1 MQVDAATSTGSPFLL
16 RQLQQRGICNGG
28 DMSEA
33 EHAVSFNPEL
43 FFKMSHEVYSY
54 GEGLMGKV
62 AADNIHKWVYREA
75 QEQGISL
82 LSPWPGSLDPH
93 PRTWE
98 GQFKAGIQTIA
109 LVPVEGGLLQL
120 GSTLKIVEDLNI
132 VILLQHKFNYLQSI
146 PGVFVSHPT
155 PMSTS
160 GGKTRRAAY
169 HQAAGEAESPPSDQ
183 SGNWITSP
191 DLYHHTRFLSNGLI
205 SPTAI
210 DQFLSSRLAGMNGSS
225 RYAAV
230 HDSAAS
236 ILGIKRPQADMDCMP
251 GLPFD
256 FDDYPGYYSSSPG
269 KLQRSGGSYGSRD
282 SECPSS
288 PPKAALNNTGTPLQS
303 GNSSNLLPSMSSLQA
318 LLSKLPSV
326 TPKELAAAA
335 ASNHAAGLRQRQQ
348 LMSTDSP
355 ASVAPQLHAATTS
368 SSSPTASTNYG
379 SPPVAIANPV
389 PADQTNKNSSPAGAV
404 QQQQQQ
410 IRMSSSSPHHDRHRS
425 SSPDQNPHAAGGADH
440 QSDSTRPA
448 TTSTSAAESDTLTTT
463 AAAASNLQ
471 SRLTCNQMINGNYCN
486 GSGPSAAEELQH
498 PVTVL
503 EQSAASDNTAPGFQ
517 QASRNSC
524 TANAA
529 ASSSAGT
536 PSSMQQ
542 LSADS
547 VIKNSDQRNNNFH
560 HHQQEQQEVLAGAAA
575 DHVSSYNLRRRAALA
590 SLYQSRLADQPAPG
604 PFKDKPMASCCITA
618 TSLDQAAT
626 FVDCNQQQESFNFS
640 FQEALESNSNIY
652 DSYIYEM

>member
-1 MQVDAATSTGSPFLL
+1 MVQSAC
-16 RQLQQRGICNGG
+16 GI
-28 DMSEA
+28 
-33 EHAVSFNPEL
+33 
-43 FFKMSHEVYSY
+43 
-54 GEGLMGKV
+54 
-62 AADNIHKWVYREA
+62 
-75 QEQGISL
+75 
-82 LSPWPGSLDPH
+82 DP
-93 PRTWE
+93 
-98 GQFKAGIQTIA
+98 AQTIA
-109 LVPVEGGLLQL
+109 LVAVEGGLLQL
-120 GSTLKIVEDLNI
+120 GSTLKVRDSIFYGSGSSGFCRLMLGSLGLAGKNESSCLVRCSWIGRIDDSGVEFDWFSKSSCDLQIDEDLNF
-132 VILLQHKFNYLQSI
+132 VILLQRKFKYLQSI

-155 PMSTS
+155 PMNTS

-169 HQAAGEAESPPSDQ
+169 HQAAGEAESPPFDQ

-225 RYAAV
+225 RYTAV

-236 ILGIKRPQADMDCMP
+236 ILGIKRPQADMDCTP
-251 GLPFD
+251 GFPFD

-269 KLQRSGGSYGSRD
+269 KLLRSGGSYGSRD

-288 PPKAALNNTGTPLQS
+288 PPKTALNNTGTPLQS

-335 ASNHAAGLRQRQQ
+335 ASNHVAGLQQRQQ

-404 QQQQQQ
+404 QQQQQ

-448 TTSTSAAESDTLTTT
+448 STSTSAAESDTLTTT

-503 EQSAASDNTAPGFQ
+503 EQSAASDNIAPGLQ
-517 QASRNSC
+517 QASNNSC

-529 ASSSAGT
+529 ASSAAGT
-536 PSSMQQ
+536 SSSMQQ

-560 HHQQEQQEVLAGAAA
+560 HHQPQQQEVLAGAAA

-640 FQEALESNSNIY
+640 FQEALELNSNIY

>member
-1 MQVDAATSTGSPFLL
+1 MAQDHLDSV
-16 RQLQQRGICNGG
+16 R
-28 DMSEA
+28 
-33 EHAVSFNPEL
+33 
-43 FFKMSHEVYSY
+43 
-54 GEGLMGKV
+54 LM
-62 AADNIHKWVYREA
+62 
-75 QEQGISL
+75 L
-82 LSPWPGSLDPH
+82 GSL
-93 PRTWE
+93 
-98 GQFKAGIQTIA
+98 GLAGKNESSC
-109 LVPVEGGLLQL
+109 LVRCSWIGRIDDSGVEFDWFSKSSCDLQ
-120 GSTLKIVEDLNI
+120 IDEDLNF
-132 VILLQHKFNYLQSI
+132 VILLQRKFKYLQSI

-155 PMSTS
+155 PTNTS

-169 HQAAGEAESPPSDQ
+169 YQAAGEAESPPSDQ

-236 ILGIKRPQADMDCMP
+236 ILGIKRPQADMDCTP

-256 FDDYPGYYSSSPG
+256 FDDYPGHYSSSPG
-269 KLQRSGGSYGSRD
+269 KLLRSGGSYGSRD

-288 PPKAALNNTGTPLQS
+288 PPKGAVNNTGTPLQS

-335 ASNHAAGLRQRQQ
+335 ASNHAAGLQQRQQ
-348 LMSTDSP
+348 LMSKDSP
-355 ASVAPQLHAATTS
+355 ASIAPQLHAATTS

-404 QQQQQQ
+404 QQQQ

-448 TTSTSAAESDTLTTT
+448 TASISAAESDTLTTT

-471 SRLTCNQMINGNYCN
+471 SRLTCNQMINSNYCN

-503 EQSAASDNTAPGFQ
+503 EQSAASDNIAPGLQ
-517 QASRNSC
+517 QASNNSC

-529 ASSSAGT
+529 TSSAAGT

-542 LSADS
+542 LSAES
-547 VIKNSDQRNNNFH
+547 VIKNSDQRNNFH
-560 HHQQEQQEVLAGAAA
+560 HHQQQEEVLAGAAA

-590 SLYQSRLADQPAPG
+590 SLYRSRLADQPAPG
-604 PFKDKPMASCCITA
+604 PFKDEPMASCCITA

-626 FVDCNQQQESFNFS
+626 FVDCNHQRESFNFS
-640 FQEALESNSNIY
+640 FQEALELNSNIY

>member
-1 MQVDAATSTGSPFLL
+1 MVQSAC
-16 RQLQQRGICNGG
+16 GI
-28 DMSEA
+28 
-33 EHAVSFNPEL
+33 
-43 FFKMSHEVYSY
+43 
-54 GEGLMGKV
+54 
-62 AADNIHKWVYREA
+62 
-75 QEQGISL
+75 
-82 LSPWPGSLDPH
+82 DP
-93 PRTWE
+93 
-98 GQFKAGIQTIA
+98 AQTIA

-120 GSTLKIVEDLNI
+120 GSTLKVRDSIFYGSGSSGFCRRMLGSLGLAGKNESSYLVRCSWIGRIDDSGVEFDWFSKSSCDLQIVEDLNI

-155 PMSTS
+155 PMNTS

-210 DQFLSSRLAGMNGSS
+210 DQFLSSRLAGMNRSS

-282 SECPSS
+282 SDCPSS

-463 AAAASNLQ
+463 AAAASNLE

-503 EQSAASDNTAPGFQ
+503 EQSAASDNIAPGFQ

-529 ASSSAGT
+529 ASSVAGT

>member
-1 MQVDAATSTGSPFLL
+1 MVQSAC
-16 RQLQQRGICNGG
+16 GI
-28 DMSEA
+28 
-33 EHAVSFNPEL
+33 
-43 FFKMSHEVYSY
+43 
-54 GEGLMGKV
+54 
-62 AADNIHKWVYREA
+62 
-75 QEQGISL
+75 
-82 LSPWPGSLDPH
+82 DP
-93 PRTWE
+93 
-98 GQFKAGIQTIA
+98 AQTIA
-109 LVPVEGGLLQL
+109 LVAVEGGLLQL
-120 GSTLKIVEDLNI
+120 GSTLKVRDSIFSGSGSSGFCRRMLGSLGLAGKNESSYLVRCSWIGRIDDSGVEFDWFSKSSCDLQIVEDLNF

-155 PMSTS
+155 PMNTS
-160 GGKTRRAAY
+160 GGKTRRAGY

-191 DLYHHTRFLSNGLI
+191 DLYHRTRFLSNGLI
-205 SPTAI
+205 SPTSI

-236 ILGIKRPQADMDCMP
+236 ILGIKRPQADMDCRP

-256 FDDYPGYYSSSPG
+256 VDDYPGYYSSSPG
-269 KLQRSGGSYGSRD
+269 KLLRSGGSYGSRD

-335 ASNHAAGLRQRQQ
+335 ASNHAAGLRQRHQ

-355 ASVAPQLHAATTS
+355 ASVAPQLHEATTS

-389 PADQTNKNSSPAGAV
+389 PADQTDKNSSPAGAV
-404 QQQQQQ
+404 QQQQ

-448 TTSTSAAESDTLTTT
+448 ITSTSAAESDTLTTT
-463 AAAASNLQ
+463 AAATSNLQ

-503 EQSAASDNTAPGFQ
+503 EQSAASDNIAPGLQ
-517 QASRNSC
+517 RASNNPC

-529 ASSSAGT
+529 ASSAADT

-542 LSADS
+542 LSGDS
-547 VIKNSDQRNNNFH
+547 VIKNSDQRNTNFH
-560 HHQQEQQEVLAGAAA
+560 HHQQQQQVLAGAAA

-640 FQEALESNSNIY
+640 LQEALELNSNIY

>member
-33 EHAVSFNPEL
+33 EHGVSFNPEL

-62 AADNIHKWVYREA
+62 AADDSHKWVYREA
-75 QEQGISL
+75 QEKGISL
-82 LSPWPGSLDPH
+82 LSPWHGSLDPH

-98 GQFKAGIQTIA
+98 GQFRAGIQTIA
-109 LVPVEGGLLQL
+109 LVAVEGGLLQL
-120 GSTLKIVEDLNI
+120 GSTLKIDEDLNF
-132 VILLQHKFNYLQSI
+132 VILLQRKFKYLQSI

-155 PMSTS
+155 PTNTS

-236 ILGIKRPQADMDCMP
+236 ILGIKRPQADMDCTP

-269 KLQRSGGSYGSRD
+269 KLLRSGGSYGSRD

-288 PPKAALNNTGTPLQS
+288 PPKGAVNNTGTPLQS

-335 ASNHAAGLRQRQQ
+335 ASNHAAGLQQRQQ
-348 LMSTDSP
+348 LMSKDSP
-355 ASVAPQLHAATTS
+355 ASIAPQLHAATTS
-368 SSSPTASTNYG
+368 SSLPTASTNYG

-404 QQQQQQ
+404 QQQQ

-448 TTSTSAAESDTLTTT
+448 TASISAAESDTLTTT

-471 SRLTCNQMINGNYCN
+471 SRLTCNQMINSNYCN

-503 EQSAASDNTAPGFQ
+503 EQSAASDNIAPGLQ
-517 QASRNSC
+517 QASNNSC

-529 ASSSAGT
+529 TSSAAGT

-542 LSADS
+542 LSAES
-547 VIKNSDQRNNNFH
+547 VIKNSDQRNNFH
-560 HHQQEQQEVLAGAAA
+560 HHQQQQEVLAGAAA

-590 SLYQSRLADQPAPG
+590 SLYRSRLADQPAPG
-604 PFKDKPMASCCITA
+604 PFKDEPMASCCITA

-626 FVDCNQQQESFNFS
+626 FVDCNQQRESFNFS
-640 FQEALESNSNIY
+640 FQEALELNSNIY